1 MTEKKMFDQLVF
13 YIEACESGSMFP
25 DIASNTG
32 VYAMTAANASESSWG
47 YYCYPD
53 DTINGT
59 HINSCLGD
67 TFSIKWMEDSDAHN
81 INKESL
87 ASQHTTVKAETNKS
101 HVQQFGDLSY
111 Q

>member
-25 DIASNTG
+25 ELASNTS

-53 DTINGT
+53 DIVKNR
-59 HINSCLGD
+59 HMNSCLGD
-67 TFSIKWMEDSDAHN
+67 TFSIKWMEDSDAHS
-81 INKESL
+81 INSETL
-87 ASQHTTVKAETNKS
+87 AE
-101 HVQQFGDLSY
+101 
-111 Q
+111 